1 MNHRSTKLA
10 SAGPFQARMAARAGA
25 LLVAAALAVTAHAA
39 TITTLR
45 VMLHPDAADPGT
57 LPAAQKQRLEA
68 VTGTTLALTG
78 TTRTGALELALGTPV
93 DDTAVAPMLRAL
105 RSDRSVLWV
114 DAVAPPSPDKMR
126 KGASASLIAGQ
137 SGSRL
142 MVRLADG
149 VAADWTTLLPQLG
162 ARAGASLS
170 VVRSIGDVW
179 VLQLAQPVR
188 GDTLAA
194 LAAQVQEDPAVRFAD
209 PVLRRYAKAIPND
222 PLYGNQWAL
231 WDPVGGVNAAAAWD
245 LQTGSAGVVVGVID
259 TGTLPHSELAGRVL
273 AGYDFISDPA
283 EARDGDAR
291 DPNPR
296 DEGSWNDAG
305 DCGGA
310 PAEPSVWHGIHVSGI
325 IAADTNNGAGIS
337 GMDWGAT
344 ILPVRTLGKCGGTDE
359 DVFEGLVW
367 ASGGGIS
374 GVPLNFNPARV
385 INMSLGGP
393 GGCPQ
398 AVQQAIDAALALGSV
413 VVVAAGNE
421 TDNTENYA
429 PSGCS
434 GVITVGA
441 SNRNGDRAF
450 YSNFGQRVDISAP
463 GGDLA
468 ADGSFD
474 PNLAILS
481 LWNTGTTTPAD
492 DAYAFAMG
500 TSMAAPYV
508 TGTVSLML
516 ARNPTLTPGSVLSIL
531 QGSAREFP
539 TGTTCSLGN
548 LCGVG
553 LLDAGLALASTPSGG
568 TGPAGTITI
577 VEYYDA
583 ARDHYLI
590 TGDAYETA
598 SLDTDLSHK
607 FVRTGL
613 IFYAYADP
621 FTSPFGSAGVCRFRA
636 ASPMIDSYF
645 FSADPA
651 QCNYV
656 SAYASAT
663 WVLQSGAAFYI
674 PVPDSAGACPGGTIP
689 VYRFDNNRQDFNQRH
704 TINPSVKRAMLN
716 RAWAPDGAGPRGVA
730 FCSPI

>member
-1 MNHRSTKLA
+1 MNCRSTIPA
-10 SAGPFQARMAARAGA
+10 SPGSCIAR
-25 LLVAAALAVTAHAA
+25 VAAGIGAIVVATTLAATAHAA
-39 TITTLR
+39 TVSMLR

-57 LPAAQKQRLEA
+57 LPAAQQQRLEA
-68 VTGTTLALTG
+68 VAGVTFTLTG
-78 TTRTGALELALGTPV
+78 TTRTGALELALATPT
-93 DDTAVAPMLRAL
+93 DDTVVAPILRAL

-114 DAVAPPSPDKMR
+114 DAVAPPPSGNTR
-126 KGASASLIAGQ
+126 KRASASPLSSQ

-142 MVRLADG
+142 MLRLADG
-149 VAADWTTLLPQLG
+149 VAADWDTLLPQLG
-162 ARAGASLS
+162 ARIGTSLS
-170 VVRSIGDVW
+170 VARSIDNVW

-194 LAAQVQEDPAVRFAD
+194 MATQVQEDPAVRFAD
-209 PVLRRYAKAIPND
+209 PVLRRYPKAIPND

-245 LQTGSAGVVVGVID
+245 LQTGSLGVIVGVID
-259 TGTLPHSELAGRVL
+259 TGTLPHGELAGRVL
-273 AGYDFISDPA
+273 PGYDFISDA
-283 EARDGDAR
+283 GRARDGDAR
-291 DPNPR
+291 DPNSR
-296 DEGSWNDAG
+296 DEGSWNSAG
-305 DCGGA
+305 ECFGA

-325 IAADTNNGAGIS
+325 IAADTNNGVGIS
-337 GMDWGAT
+337 GMDWGAS

-374 GVPLNFNPARV
+374 GVPLNFTPARV

-398 AVQQAIDAALALGSV
+398 AVQQAIDTAMALGSV

-450 YSNFGQRVDISAP
+450 YSNFGRRVDISAP
-463 GGDLA
+463 GGDIS
-468 ADGSFD
+468 ADGNFVSD
-474 PNLAILS
+474 LAIVS

-492 DAYAFAMG
+492 DAYAYLMG
-500 TSMAAPYV
+500 TSMATPYV
-508 TGTVSLML
+508 SGTVSLML
-516 ARNPTLTPGSVLSIL
+516 ARNPTLTPGSVLAIL
-531 QGSAREFP
+531 QGSARAFP
-539 TGTTCSLGN
+539 AGTTCALGN
-548 LCGVG
+548 LCGAG
-553 LLDAGLALASTPSGG
+553 LLDAGFALASTPPAGA
-568 TGPAGTITI
+568 GPAGTITI

-590 TGDAYETA
+590 TGDPYEIA
-598 SLDTDLSHK
+598 SLDNDLSHK
-607 FVRTGL
+607 YVRTGL

-621 FTSPFGSAGVCRFRA
+621 FTSPYGAAGVCRFHA

-645 FSADPA
+645 FSAEAA
-651 QCNYV
+651 QCAYV
-656 SAYASAT
+656 SAHASVT
-663 WVLQSGAAFYI
+663 WALQSGAAFYI
-674 PVPDSAGACPGGTIP
+674 PVPDGSGNCPGGTIP

-704 TINPSVKRAMLN
+704 TINLSVKRAMLN
-716 RAWAPDGAGPRGVA
+716 RAWAPDGAGPRAVA